1 MVPARA
7 YAVVPA
13 KKAPVLG
20 RGSMRGVM
28 LEVTPMPGVQDGD
41 VVTLL
46 GRDGQGN
53 EIDINEVGALCDT
66 IGYEVVCLI
75 GKRVPRVYLK
85 DGKQVG
91 VVDYINPYRK

>member
-1 MVPARA
+1 MV
-7 YAVVPA
+7 
-13 KKAPVLG
+13 G
-20 RGSMRGVM
+20 RVCMDQIM
-28 LEVTPMPGVQDGD
+28 LDVTDIPGVQDGD

-53 EIDINEVGALCDT
+53 EIDINEVGALCGT